1 MTEPFDTLL
10 EVQHHDTTLDQL
22 RQRKRTLPEA
32 AQLRSV
38 EAEHATATATGASLR
53 SQVDDLAGRQRAL
66 EDQIASVAARRHTI
80 EQRML
85 SGSVTASK
93 DLQAMDTEVHHLAE
107 RQAEFEELEL
117 ALVEEEDPLD
127 AALVENEARVAALAA
142 EVERLRG
149 EVAEAEAAIDE
160 SVAVEEGLRA
170 EVAAGLPADLAA
182 TYEGLRAHLGGVGAA
197 RLVGDQC
204 DGCHLTLPSKEVER
218 IRRLPPEEFA
228 TCEQCGRILV
238 H

>member
-117 ALVEEEDPLD
+117 ALVE
-127 AALVENEARVAALAA
+127 NEARVAALAA

>member
-10 EVQHHDTTLDQL
+10 QVQRHDTTIDQL

-32 AQLRSV
+32 AQLRTV
-38 EAEHATATATGASLR
+38 EGERAALAAAAAGLR
-53 SQVDDLAGRQRAL
+53 AQVDDLAARQRSL
-66 EDQIASVAARRHTI
+66 EEQIAAAAARRHTI

-85 SGSVTASK
+85 SGSVTASR
-93 DLQAMDTEVHHLAE
+93 DLQAMDAEVHHLAE
-107 RQAEFEELEL
+107 RQAEFEEQEL

-127 AALVENEARVAALAA
+127 AALADNERRAAELAEEEARLRLLVDDALRA
-142 EVERLRG
+142 L
-149 EVAEAEAAIDE
+149 DE
-160 SVAVEEGLRA
+160 SVAVEEGRRA
-170 EVAAGLPADLAA
+170 EVATGLPADLAER
-182 TYEGLRAHLGGVGAA
+182 YEALREHLGGVGAA